1 MVQKIQGSQKD
12 FSAGEVDVTL
22 KRADD
27 NPLHKAG
34 CRQLSNFRIL
44 SSGAVKNRPGRTA
57 RFTAAVGRTEEVEMV
72 GGTVFYL
79 AFGAGTLDVFNSA
92 GAQVFTQSGFP
103 WALNT
108 VQSIVWAFYRNSFY
122 IAFPGMQ
129 PQVLSWDGVATWSV
143 TAFAEQLNN
152 NQKRTFFYRI
162 SPQGVTML
170 PSATGPGAI
179 TVTFSSPILVAGM
192 VGTRMRFCNRQIL
205 ITSLINS
212 SEANATVEEILPN
225 SESFSFAVL
234 PTTLFNV
241 GDQVIGSTSG
251 ATGVATIVNSGGM
264 TVQLLPDATGAL
276 TPGFVTGETVVGPS
290 GSAAIVGAINILAPT
305 AVTVWDDEVMNAFR
319 GYPSSIFVDQNRLGL
334 CNFPSVPNGIG
345 WSAIANMTDLY
356 VGANPDNAMFELAP
370 VQSIVLFV
378 VAGQQSS
385 EFVFCDNGIYYIPIS
400 ATNPLVPGSVAFTLL
415 TKDGSANVQPRVL
428 QDVILF
434 MNAGLSSV
442 MAILAPGAFARPYEV
457 QNLTLYHSHLVKT
470 PTVIAAPD
478 TTSQFDERYVY
489 VLNSDGSI
497 AVGSYQM
504 QNGNIKGNIGWA
516 PYTGAGV
523 TSWISALKSDVIFT
537 TSYFGVATI
546 VEALDNTQYLDCAL
560 PVNAAPTAFAP
571 PGGKGPL
578 WFIPSQSV
586 YLLDLVTRQMGTYQ
600 IDANGNII
608 PQFIGGENL
617 LSSQLVAGQPWT
629 ATLEP
634 FVPDANSGTDVGQRM
649 FKRRVAR
656 LAVYVIN
663 STGFLMARLFSG
675 PLTRTSPSLGTIM
688 NSYRVTTYN
697 MDDDPTKAAPQREE
711 VKRSRP
717 IGRSFDPR
725 VAIIKDTPGPLII
738 AELGIEATI

>member
-1 MVQKIQGSQKD
+1 MN
-12 FSAGEVDVTL
+12 AG
-22 KRADD
+22 
-27 NPLHKAG
+27 
-34 CRQLSNFRIL
+34 
-44 SSGAVKNRPGRTA
+44 
-57 RFTAAVGRTEEVEMV
+57 
-72 GGTVFYL
+72 
-79 AFGAGTLDVFNSA
+79 
-92 GAQVFTQSGFP
+92 
-103 WALNT
+103 
-108 VQSIVWAFYRNSFY
+108 
-122 IAFPGMQ
+122 
-129 PQVLSWDGVATWSV
+129 
-143 TAFAEQLNN
+143 
-152 NQKRTFFYRI
+152 
-162 SPQGVTML
+162 
-170 PSATGPGAI
+170 I
-179 TVTFSSPILVAGM
+179 T
-192 VGTRMRFCNRQIL
+192 
-205 ITSLINS
+205 
-212 SEANATVEEILPN
+212 
-225 SESFSFAVL
+225 
-234 PTTLFNV
+234 
-241 GDQVIGSTSG
+241 
-251 ATGVATIVNSGGM
+251 
-264 TVQLLPDATGAL
+264 
-276 TPGFVTGETVVGPS
+276 
-290 GSAAIVGAINILAPT
+290 ILAPT
-305 AVTVWDDEVMNAFR
+305 AVSVWDDEVMNSFR
-319 GYPSSIFVDQNRLGL
+319 GYPSSVFVDQNRLGF

-400 ATNPLVPGSVAFTLL
+400 VTNPLVPGSVAFTLL

-457 QNLTLYHSHLVKT
+457 QNLTQYHSHLVKT
-470 PTVIAAPD
+470 PFAIAAPD

-516 PYTGAGV
+516 PYTGAGS
-523 TSWISALKSDVIFT
+523 TSWIAALKADVIFT
-537 TSYFGVATI
+537 TAYFGVATI
-546 VEALDNTQYLDCAL
+546 IEALDNTQYLDCAL
-560 PVNAAPTAFAP
+560 PVNAAPAAFAP

-634 FVPDANSGTDVGQRM
+634 FIPDAASGSNVGQRM

-675 PLTRTSPSLGTIM
+675 PLTRTSPALGTIM

-697 MDDDPTKAAPQREE
+697 IDDDPTQAAPLGEE

-738 AELGIEATI
+738 MELGMEASI